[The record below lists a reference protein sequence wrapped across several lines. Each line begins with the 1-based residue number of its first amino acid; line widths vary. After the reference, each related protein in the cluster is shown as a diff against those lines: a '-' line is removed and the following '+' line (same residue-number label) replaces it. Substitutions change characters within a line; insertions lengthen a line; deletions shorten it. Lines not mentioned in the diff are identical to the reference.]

1 MKGLSNLIRLH
12 KWKLDEKRRE
22 LTDME
27 QMRDSFMAQRT
38 DLQREQQREQE
49 IAAEDPDINF
59 AYSNYATAAKE
70 RLENLQTS
78 ISEIS
83 QKIIVLK
90 DEVSFCYRELKKYEV
105 ALDVRDKRARLA
117 EQRAEQK
124 QIDDLAIDLYRRG
137 LQSQNS

>member
-27 QMRDSFMAQRT
+27 QMRDSFMAQRV
-38 DLQREQQREQE
+38 DLQQEKQREQQVAGEN
-49 IAAEDPDINF
+49 PDLNF
-59 AYSNYATAAKE
+59 AYSNYAAVAME
-70 RLENLQTS
+70 RLENMQVS

-83 QKIIVLK
+83 QTILSLK

-105 ALDVRDKRARLA
+105 ALDVRDKRIRLA

-137 LQSQNS
+137 LTS

>member
-27 QMRDSFMAQRT
+27 QMRDSFMEQRAE
-38 DLQREQQREQE
+38 LEREQLREQE
-49 IAAEDPDINF
+49 LAGKDPDVNF
-59 AYSNYATAAKE
+59 AYSNYAALARA
-70 RLENLQTS
+70 RLENMQDS

-90 DEVSFCYRELKKYEV
+90 DEVSFCYRELKKYEL

-124 QIDDLAIDLYRRG
+124 QIDDLAIDLYRR
-137 LQSQNS
+137 SIAN

>member
-1 MKGLSNLIRLH
+1 MKGLNNLIRLH

-27 QMRDSFMAQRT
+27 QMRDSFMAQRA
-38 DLQREQQREQE
+38 DLLEEQQREQE
-49 IAAEDPDINF
+49 IAANDPNINF
-59 AYSNYATAAKE
+59 AYSNYAAVAKE
-70 RLENLQTS
+70 RLENMQNS

-83 QKIIVLK
+83 QKIITLK

-105 ALDVRDKRARLA
+105 ALDVRDKRAHLA

-137 LQSQNS
+137 LTS

>member
-27 QMRDSFMAQRT
+27 EMRDSFMVQRA
-38 DLQREQQREQE
+38 DLVGEQQREQE
-49 IAAEDPDINF
+49 IANDPNINF
-59 AYSNYATAAKE
+59 AYSNYAAVAKE
-70 RLENLQTS
+70 RLENMQNS

-83 QKIIVLK
+83 QTIITLK

-105 ALDVRDKRARLA
+105 ALDVRDRRAHLA
-117 EQRAEQK
+117 KQRAEQK

-137 LQSQNS
+137 ITN